1 MSSHVFDDG
10 EKGAARNM
18 SDGFLHE
25 SLGADENLLTE
36 DIMKSVK
43 ETPVGQLL
51 QKMAS
56 MPEIRQDKV
65 LRVRREISG
74 GKYNLND
81 RLDAAID
88 NILEELLI

>member
-1 MSSHVFDDG
+1 MLAFCRIRFHIVRS
-10 EKGAARNM
+10 
-18 SDGFLHE
+18 GFLHE
-25 SLGADENLLTE
+25 SLDTSENLLTE
-36 DIMKSVK
+36 DVMKNVRK
-43 ETPVGQLL
+43 TPVGQLL

-81 RLDAAID
+81 RLDVAID

>member
-1 MSSHVFDDG
+1 MSRQMNND
-10 EKGAARNM
+10 EKRQPEHQC
-18 SDGFLHE
+18 DREFYEPLE
-25 SLGADENLLTE
+25 ADQDLLTE
-36 DIMKSVK
+36 DVMQKIK

-51 QKMAS
+51 QKIAS

-81 RLDAAID
+81 RLDVALD

>member
-1 MSSHVFDDG
+1 MSSRAFDNG
-10 EKGAARNM
+10 KRVAR
-18 SDGFLHE
+18 SRCDGFLHE
-25 SLGADENLLTE
+25 SLGTGENLLTE
-36 DIMKSVK
+36 DIMKNVK
-43 ETPVGQLL
+43 KTPVGQLL

-81 RLDAAID
+81 RLNAAID

>member
-1 MSSHVFDDG
+1 MSSPVFDDG
-10 EKGAARNM
+10 KKRVARGRCD
-18 SDGFLHE
+18 SFLHE
-25 SLGADENLLTE
+25 SLDVSENLLTE
-36 DIMKSVK
+36 DIMKNVK
-43 ETPVGQLL
+43 KTPIGQLL
-51 QKMAS
+51 QKMAA

-81 RLDAAID
+81 RLDVAID